1 VILVALGQTLTNR
14 GLYHG
19 PLQIHN
25 LLQMNRFSFKLVS
38 FILSDKNSFLDK
50 HASLLH
56 ELPCFIEYSTHM
68 SIVHTLIL
76 Q

>member
-1 VILVALGQTLTNR
+1 MILVALGQTLTNR
-14 GLYHG
+14 GLYHE

-38 FILSDKNSFLDK
+38 FILSDKNIFLDK
-50 HASLLH
+50 HASLQH
-56 ELPCFIEYSTHM
+56 ELPYFIEDSAHM